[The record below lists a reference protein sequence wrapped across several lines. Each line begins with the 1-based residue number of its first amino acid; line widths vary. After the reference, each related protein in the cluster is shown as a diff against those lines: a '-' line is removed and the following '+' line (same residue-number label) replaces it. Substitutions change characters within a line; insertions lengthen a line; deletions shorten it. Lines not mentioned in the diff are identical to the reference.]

1 MPSTHLA
8 CDDDLRRIAATVPAL
23 LSVRVETAT
32 DAVTDALTGAVEQIA
47 EALLGWHDWLVGG
60 PQVELHLADA
70 VAASGSFR
78 PRSRGLVDTAELSV
92 AAQEFRRCAA
102 SIQRV
107 VQTVADDAARR
118 TGQEL
123 SDVVRVLGD
132 LLGDHVDQVREL
144 TGGGT
149 DDARKT
155 ARLSVAERS
164 LHRKVL
170 ATLR

>member
-1 MPSTHLA
+1 MPSANLA
-8 CDDDLRRIAATVPAL
+8 RDDDLRRLAATVPAL

-32 DAVTDALTGAVEQIA
+32 DTVTDAVTGAVEQIA

-60 PQVELHLADA
+60 PSVELHLADGL
-70 VAASGSFR
+70 AAAGSFR
-78 PRSRGLVDTAELSV
+78 PRSRVDTAELST

-132 LLGDHVDQVREL
+132 LLGEHVDQVREFAASQS
-144 TGGGT
+144 
-149 DDARKT
+149 DDGQST

-164 LHRKVL
+164 LYRKVI